1 MASLGDVH
9 FVDTTFRDGNA
20 SLWAGGLPNS
30 QILPY
35 IEDLDGVGFQSFEL
49 VATAFF
55 KKMIREMKEDP
66 WYRIRQVSRL
76 AQYTKVR
83 AIVGRSASS
92 FEFMP
97 ASISFL
103 YLERLF
109 ANGIQEVRIS
119 DSSNT
124 AAYWRQ
130 RVSDCKK
137 IGLGTVLNIIYTI
150 SPVHSNAYFERKI
163 KEAHAVGP
171 DRICFKDPGGLL
183 TPDSTRELC
192 ALFLKHT
199 NLPIE
204 FHTHC
209 NTGLGPLCAMAAVKA
224 GVKIINT
231 AIPPLA
237 NGSSNPSLLNLLDNV
252 ESLGYTTRVDRS
264 RVQKISDGL
273 FKYAKD
279 NQLNVGVPLEYRESH
294 FTHQVPGGMISN
306 LRYQLSKMNMIDK
319 LDEVLQE
326 IVQVRK
332 DFGYP
337 IMVTPYSQFV
347 GVQATLNV
355 MSGARY
361 KELSDQTIKY
371 AIGLWGESESAAFDP
386 NVKDIILSSSKAKK
400 LKDWTPPELSLA
412 QIREKFGGS
421 SVSDDELILR
431 YLGGNEQF
439 ELLEKNSRDYS
450 PSASSKLNASPA
462 SSSASLNEQRA
473 GKAQILALIQT
484 LSQKSDI
491 GKVSITSPDLNLYL
505 SH

>member
-1 MASLGDVH
+1 MGSLGEVY

-35 IEDLDGVGFQSFEL
+35 IEDLDEVGYQSFEL

-55 KKMIREMKEDP
+55 KKMIREMNEDP
-66 WYRIRQVSRL
+66 WYRIRQAAKLSKR
-76 AQYTKVR
+76 TKLR

-97 ASISFL
+97 ASISYL

-124 AAYWRQ
+124 AKYWQQ

-137 IGLGTVLNIIYTI
+137 IGLGTVLNIIYTV
-150 SPVHSNAYFERKI
+150 SPVHSDAYFERKI
-163 KEAHAVGP
+163 KEAHLVGP

-183 TPDSTRELC
+183 TPERTAALC

-199 NLPIE
+199 HLPIE

-209 NTGLGPLCAMAAVKA
+209 NTGLGPLCAIAAIKA
-224 GVKIINT
+224 GVRIINT
-231 AIPPLA
+231 AMPPLS
-237 NGSSNPSLLNLLDNV
+237 NGSSNPSVLNVV
-252 ESLGYTTRVDRS
+252 ENAQSLGYSTDIDLS
-264 RVQKISDGL
+264 RVHSIGKGL
-273 FKYAKD
+273 LGYAKS
-279 NQLNVGVPLEYRESH
+279 NHLSAGMPLEYKESH

-306 LRYQLSKMNMIDK
+306 LRHQLSQMNMIDK
-319 LDEVLQE
+319 LDAVLEE

-355 MSGARY
+355 MSGQRY
-361 KELSDQTIKY
+361 KELSDQTIQY
-371 AIGLWGESESAAFDP
+371 ALGLWGETESQAFDA
-386 NVKDIILSSSKAKK
+386 NVRDMIMSSSKAKK
-400 LKDWTPPELSLA
+400 LMNWTPPELSLKD
-412 QIREKFGGS
+412 IREKYGGA

-439 ELLEKNSRDYS
+439 ERLNQAPTNRSFDVSR
-450 PSASSKLNASPA
+450 SSLARTASPPG
-462 SSSASLNEQRA
+462 SQGKST
-473 GKAQILALIQT
+473 GKAEVLSLVHA
-484 LSQKSDI
+484 LSQKGELGNI
-491 GKVSITSPDLNLYL
+491 SITSSDLDLYL

>member
-1 MASLGDVH
+1 MGSLGDVH

-35 IEDLDGVGFQSFEL
+35 LEDLDAVGYQSFEL

-66 WYRIRQVSRL
+66 WLRIRQA
-76 AQYTKVR
+76 AQLSKHTKIR

-97 ASISFL
+97 ASISYL

-124 AAYWRQ
+124 AKFWHQ

-137 IGLGTVLNIIYTI
+137 IGLGTVLNIIYTV
-150 SPVHSNAYFERKI
+150 SPVHSDDYFERKI
-163 KEAHAVGP
+163 KEAQKVGP

-183 TPDSTRELC
+183 TPERTKTLC
-192 ALFLKHT
+192 ELFLKHT

-209 NTGLGPLCAMAAVKA
+209 NTGLGPLCAIAAIKA
-224 GVKIINT
+224 GIRIINT
-231 AIPPLA
+231 AMPPLA
-237 NGSSNPSLLNLLDNV
+237 NGSSNPSVMNV
-252 ESLGYTTRVDRS
+252 VENARSLGYSTNIDLNRVK
-264 RVQKISDGL
+264 KIGDGL
-273 FKYAKD
+273 LSYA
-279 NQLNVGVPLEYRESH
+279 NLNKLILGAPLEYRESH

-306 LRYQLSKMNMIDK
+306 LRHQLTRMNMIDK
-319 LDEVLQE
+319 LDAVLEE

-355 MSGARY
+355 MSGQRY
-361 KELSDQTIKY
+361 KELSDQTIQY
-371 AIGLWGESESAAFDP
+371 AIGLWGEVESDSFDP
-386 NVKDIILSSSKAKK
+386 NVKDVILSSPKAKK
-400 LKDWTPPELSLA
+400 LKGWTPPELSLTE
-412 QIREKFGGS
+412 IREKFGGQ
-421 SVSDDELILR
+421 SVSDDDLILR

-439 ELLEKNSRDYS
+439 EALFQNPQKYSTTLNRDQS
-450 PSASSKLNASPA
+450 PLTSST
-462 SSSASLNEQRA
+462 SSSTSETFQKADVLSLIDR
-473 GKAQILALIQT
+473 

-491 GKVSITSPDLNLYL
+491 DSVSIKTRDLKL
-505 SH
+505 SLFH

>member
-1 MASLGDVH
+1 MGSLGEVF

-35 IEDLDGVGFQSFEL
+35 IEDLDAVGYQSYEL
-49 VATAFF
+49 LATAFF
-55 KKMIREMKEDP
+55 KKMIREMGEDP
-66 WYRIRQVSRL
+66 WYRIRQA
-76 AQYTKVR
+76 AQLSKRTKLR

-97 ASISFL
+97 ASISYL

-124 AAYWRQ
+124 AKYWQQ

-137 IGLGTVLNIIYTI
+137 IGLGTVLNIIYTV
-150 SPVHSNAYFERKI
+150 SPVHSDAYFERKI
-163 KEAHAVGP
+163 KEAHLVGP

-183 TPDSTRELC
+183 TPERTAALC

-199 NLPIE
+199 HLPIE

-209 NTGLGPLCAMAAVKA
+209 NTGLGPLCAIEAIKA
-224 GVKIINT
+224 GVRIINT
-231 AIPPLA
+231 AMPPLS
-237 NGSSNPSLLNLLDNV
+237 NGSSNPSVLNVLENAR
-252 ESLGYTTRVDRS
+252 SLGYTTDLDLS
-264 RVQKISDGL
+264 RVGRIGEGL
-273 FKYAKD
+273 FAYAKSKG
-279 NQLNVGVPLEYRESH
+279 LSVGAPLEYRESH

-306 LRYQLSKMNMIDK
+306 LRHQLSQMNMIDR
-319 LDEVLQE
+319 LDAVLDE

-355 MSGARY
+355 MSGQRY
-361 KELSDQTIKY
+361 KELSDQTIQY
-371 AIGLWGESESAAFDP
+371 AIGLWGETESQAFDA
-386 NVKDIILSSSKAKK
+386 NVKDMIFSSSKAKK
-400 LKDWTPPELSLA
+400 LINWTPPELSLGE
-412 QIREKFGGS
+412 IREKFGGP

-439 ELLEKNSRDYS
+439 ERLSKPPAQ
-450 PSASSKLNASPA
+450 PSLGFGR
-462 SSSASLNEQRA
+462 SSSASNSSVATLKERSL
-473 GKAQILALIQT
+473 GKAEVLSLVHA
-484 LSQKSDI
+484 LSQKGDL
-491 GKVSITSPDLNLYL
+491 GKVSITSSDMNLYL

>member
-1 MASLGDVH
+1 MSSLGQVH

-35 IEDLDGVGFQSFEL
+35 VAELDEIGYQSFEL

-55 KKMIREMKEDP
+55 KKMIREMDEDP
-66 WYRIRQVSRL
+66 WFRIRQT
-76 AQYTKVR
+76 AQLTKRTKVR

-97 ASISFL
+97 ASISYL

-109 ANGIQEVRIS
+109 ANGIDEVRIS

-124 AAYWRQ
+124 AKYWQQ
-130 RVSDCKK
+130 RVSDCKR
-137 IGLGTVLNIIYTI
+137 IGLGTVLNIIYTV
-150 SPVHSNAYFERKI
+150 SPVHSDAYFEQKI
-163 KEAHAVGP
+163 KEAHLVGP

-183 TPDSTRELC
+183 TPERTDKLC
-192 ALFLKHT
+192 AIFLKHT

-209 NTGLGPLCAMAAVKA
+209 NTGLGPLCAIAAIKA
-224 GVKIINT
+224 GVRIINT
-231 AIPPLA
+231 AMPPLA
-237 NGSSNPSLLNLLDNV
+237 NGSSNPSVLNVAENAK
-252 ESLGYTTRVDRS
+252 SLGYSTDLDLS
-264 RVQKISDGL
+264 RIEVISKSL
-273 FKYAKD
+273 HQYAKSH
-279 NQLNVGVPLEYRESH
+279 QLNIGAPLEYRESH

-306 LRYQLSKMNMIDK
+306 LRHQLSKMKMIDK
-319 LDEVLQE
+319 LDAVLEE

-355 MSGARY
+355 MSGQRY
-361 KELSDQTIKY
+361 KELSDQTIQY
-371 AIGLWGESESAAFDP
+371 AIGLWGETESQAFDS
-386 NVKDIILSSSKAKK
+386 NVKDIILSSPKAKK
-400 LKDWTPPELSLA
+400 LINWTPPELSLA
-412 QIREKFGGS
+412 EIRKKFGGPD
-421 SVSDDELILR
+421 VSDDELILR

-439 ELLEKNSRDYS
+439 EHLSANQNRSQPHFHASAPITQATVCNDHQVITKKSDVLSLVNS
-450 PSASSKLNASPA
+450 
-462 SSSASLNEQRA
+462 
-473 GKAQILALIQT
+473 
-484 LSQKSDI
+484 LSQKSEL
-491 GKVSITSPDLNLYL
+491 GQVSVNLPDMSLKL